1 MRALR
6 VSEIRSARQTKAA
19 LRISWLR
26 LSFSPLQGL
35 SQTGR
40 QVSRNDDKKIIPLP
54 LNIFSETH
62 LEKITTKKKRA
73 ERNAV
78 NMTLGQNP
86 ASESPSRSAWDVHSH
101 LTAPHCASWGR
112 GWVGAGRRGQPHIR
126 PSVRPPWAFPTSK

>member
-62 LEKITTKKKRA
+62 LEKITTKKKELR
-73 ERNAV
+73 E
-78 NMTLGQNP
+78 TQ
-86 ASESPSRSAWDVHSH
+86 
-101 LTAPHCASWGR
+101 
-112 GWVGAGRRGQPHIR
+112 
-126 PSVRPPWAFPTSK
+126 